1 MGWASFREDV
11 ISRQTADTNNRPT
24 SAVGLK
30 EVKSSMASKLSEFT
44 IATAR
49 PLPVLLLLDVSGS
62 MASDGKIEA
71 LNEAVRQMVQS
82 FAEEAPG
89 LAEIH
94 VSVLTFGGAEA
105 RVHLAPTPAKGVSLQ
120 PMSANGGTPFASLF
134 RLAITE
140 LENKDK
146 YPSRGY
152 TPTLVLCSDGE
163 PNAGDP
169 WPEALSQLLNSPR
182 ACKAQRF
189 AMAIGAD
196 ADEGILK
203 AFLAN
208 PEATVFTAD
217 KAADMRKF
225 FRVVTMS
232 VTSRS
237 KSATPNVL
245 PAPQVFDEESLRF

>member
-1 MGWASFREDV
+1 
-11 ISRQTADTNNRPT
+11 
-24 SAVGLK
+24 
-30 EVKSSMASKLSEFT
+30 MASKLSEFT

-49 PLPVLLLLDVSGS
+49 PLPVVLLLDVSGS

-71 LNEAVRQMVQS
+71 LNEAVRQMLQS
-82 FAEEAPG
+82 FAEETPG

-105 RVHLAPTPAKGVSLQ
+105 RVHLPPTPARNATLQ
-120 PMSANGGTPFASLF
+120 PMAASGGTPFASLF
-134 RLAITE
+134 RLATSE

-146 YPSRGY
+146 YQSRGY

-163 PNAGDP
+163 PNTGDP
-169 WPEALSQLLNSPR
+169 WPEALAQLLNSPR
-182 ACKAQRF
+182 ASKAQRF

-196 ADEGILK
+196 ADEATLK
-203 AFLAN
+203 AFLAD
-208 PEATVFTAD
+208 PEATVYTAD
-217 KAADMRKF
+217 KASDMRKF

-237 KSATPNVL
+237 KSTTPNVL
-245 PAPQVFDEESLRF
+245 PAVQAFDEESLKF